1 MNARQTRTYNN
12 FTALYAVQEVDE
24 LMAIEIVS
32 NPDLNGEDLSELL
45 TCSIMGTIINKETKK
60 PLKLSTKVMQAAMLN
75 KFEQLS
81 RTQ

>member
-60 PLKLSTKVMQAAMLN
+60 PLKLSTKVM
-75 KFEQLS
+75 
-81 RTQ
+81 